1 MRNTIKGKLVAKQD
15 GVYKNYVFQN
25 LDQADNSIFKYITI
39 TECPNWNIGQELNLG
54 DIGYL
59 EYEFV
64 EAGDDYFERSSKE
77 IKQYNFTT
85 NYFLNFIRETEK
97 INTEY
102 KF

>member
-1 MRNTIKGKLVAKQD
+1 MRNTIRSKLVAKQD

-25 LDQADNSIFKYITI
+25 LDQENNSIFKYITV
-39 TECPNWNIGQELNLG
+39 TECPNWNLTKNLKIG

-64 EAGDDYFERSSKE
+64 EAGDEYFKRDSKE
-77 IKQYNFTT
+77 TKQYNFTT
-85 NYFLNFIRETEK
+85 NYLLNFIEEKEK